1 MNEHLIFEQKNRGHN
16 WRLDISTFKGRTF
29 ANWRKWYLCDGG
41 WKPTREGCIIPLERL
56 EELQA
61 SLTAYCEAEG
71 LRGS

>member
-1 MNEHLIFEQKNRGHN
+1 MNEDTLFEQKYRGHT
-16 WRLDISTFKGRTF
+16 WRLEVSTYKGLQF
-29 ANWRKWYLCDGG
+29 ANWRKWYPCDGG

-71 LRGS
+71 LRGA